1 MNDSSILSESELN
14 NNDNVVEDGVS
25 TQCQD
30 EPLLFDDIKP
40 GMWVI
45 VIYEEEKFL
54 AKVQHK
60 STDAPTQLINVPC
73 LGHLRALRSQVLMQK
88 KSTGQ
93 KSDHI
98 ITHILMRMEKIHKSG
113 YGNIEIHFID
123 ISFVKSH

>member
-1 MNDSSILSESELN
+1 M
-14 NNDNVVEDGVS
+14 
-25 TQCQD
+25 
-30 EPLLFDDIKP
+30 LFDDNKP
-40 GMWVI
+40 GMWII
-45 VIYEEEKFL
+45 VNYEEEKFL

-60 STDAPTQLINVPC
+60 STGNTTQLVNVLCLKKP
-73 LGHLRALRSQVLMQK
+73 LGHLKASRSQVLMQK

-98 ITHILMRMEKIHKSG
+98 ITHILTRMEKIHKSG